1 MRLVPQRFLTSGRVK
16 CHYQVSILVTNQE
29 TEQVELMY
37 RAPGRSNHQN
47 LPEILDEIITRLEK
61 VEQQLTNLENKG

>member
-1 MRLVPQRFLTSGRVK
+1 
-16 CHYQVSILVTNQE
+16 
-29 TEQVELMY
+29 MY